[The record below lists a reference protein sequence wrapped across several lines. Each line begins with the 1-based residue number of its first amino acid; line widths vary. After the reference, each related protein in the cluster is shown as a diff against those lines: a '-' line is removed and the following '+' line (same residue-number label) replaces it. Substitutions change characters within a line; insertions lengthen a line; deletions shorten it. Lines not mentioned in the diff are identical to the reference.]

1 MTAAPVRTPVR
12 IRVITPLCDAPAE
25 MTAMTLDELAP
36 LRPLGLEF
44 SAVCLDAGPASIES
58 AFDETLAA
66 PHVAIAAMQ
75 AEAEGMDAVLIDC
88 MGDPGLEAAREAVS
102 IPVVGPG
109 EAAMHMAAISG
120 HRFSCV
126 TILDSVRPRFHAR
139 ARLYGC
145 SERLASVRAINMPV
159 LEIERNLADLP
170 DLLFVE
176 ARRAVVEDGA
186 DTIILGC
193 TGFLGV
199 AAKLEA
205 MLKQAGHPVPVINP
219 MPVASLLAATMVWS
233 GLPHSKKAW
242 PRPPFA
248 KAYAGFTFPP

>member
-1 MTAAPVRTPVR
+1 MP
-12 IRVITPLCDAPAE
+12 
-25 MTAMTLDELAP
+25 
-36 LRPLGLEF
+36 
-44 SAVCLDAGPASIES
+44 
-58 AFDETLAA
+58 
-66 PHVAIAAMQ
+66 
-75 AEAEGMDAVLIDC
+75 
-88 MGDPGLEAAREAVS
+88 
-102 IPVVGPG
+102 
-109 EAAMHMAAISG
+109 
-120 HRFSCV
+120 
-126 TILDSVRPRFHAR
+126 

-205 MLKQAGHPVPVINP
+205 MLKQAGHPVPVISP